1 MNWIDIA
8 IVILVLFQAA
18 TGFRKGLARSL
29 LDLAGIVAA
38 AVISLTQFGL
48 VSDLLGRLTGFSSGW
63 LHWFSLFACL
73 ILSLALVNAVTGA
86 AGRSFRAGSRS
97 LLSRLAGALIG
108 GARGYVISSLLLIL
122 FVFMPFTGGDRT
134 AIDRSSLA
142 PQAMS
147 VIPAIID
154 SVMDRV
160 APGSPP
166 FMEKLEQYLRS
177 TGGPAAP
184 ADLRGPRPSTAE
196 GPTLPVQRGPR
207 PSTAEGPT
215 LPVRSG

>member
-97 LLSRLAGALIG
+97 LLSRLAGTLLG
-108 GARGYVISSLLLIL
+108 GARGYVVSSFLLIL
-122 FVFMPFTGGDRT
+122 VAFMPFTAGAKA
-134 AIDRSSLA
+134 AIDRSSIA
-142 PQAMS
+142 PRAMS

-154 SVMDRV
+154 TVMDRV
-160 APGSPP
+160 EPGSPP

-177 TGGPAAP
+177 TRGPAAP
-184 ADLRGPRPSTAE
+184 ADLRPPRPSTDE
-196 GPTLPVQRGPR
+196 GPTALVH
-207 PSTAEGPT
+207 
-215 LPVRSG
+215 SG

>member
-38 AVISLTQFGL
+38 SAIALTQFGL
-48 VSDLLGRLTGFSSGW
+48 LSDFLGRLSGFSSDW

-73 ILSLALVNAVTGA
+73 VLSLALVNAVTGM
-86 AGRSFRAGSRS
+86 AGRTFQGGSRS
-97 LLSRLAGALIG
+97 LLSRLSGVLLG

-122 FVFMPFTGGDRT
+122 SVFMPFTGAART

-154 SVMDRV
+154 TIMDRV
-160 APGSPP
+160 EPGSPP
-166 FMEKLEQYLRS
+166 FMEQLERYLR
-177 TGGPAAP
+177 TTRGPVEP
-184 ADLRGPRPSTAE
+184 ADPRMPRVSMDT
-196 GPTLPVQRGPR
+196 GPTLTVQSG
-207 PSTAEGPT
+207 
-215 LPVRSG
+215 LPGR